1 MEGLAWNL
9 RLWERKKG
17 RKKYIY
23 WRLTTTLPCTYND
36 YQDENNTTLSIL
48 LWKMVFDSWK
58 APHSAPKKM
67 SASHLLVHAWYAS
80 TIFVFL
86 IIFIFI
92 KRLNYPSIKLI
103 ITKKQSWNT
112 KRSLS
117 VSLKFF
123 TLTRNIVISLC
134 NQSIKRPKIPWI
146 QVIYIYI
153 LCF

>member
-1 MEGLAWNL
+1 MEDGVWQLEGTAFSS
-9 RLWERKKG
+9 
-17 RKKYIY
+17 
-23 WRLTTTLPCTYND
+23 
-36 YQDENNTTLSIL
+36 Q
-48 LWKMVFDSWK
+48 
-58 APHSAPKKM
+58 KM

-146 QVIYIYI
+146 QVIYILLLRVFKLFNCAYI
-153 LCF
+153 MLKDQFVSNQYDSDK